1 MKILL
6 SNDDGIFAKGIETLA
21 MVLIERGHDVYVV
34 APDEDAMAGGQGGR
48 RVADRQ
54 IGGLGIFLTRE
65 MVDDIQYR
73 RENDRNII
81 AFLIRKP

>member
-34 APDEDAMAGGQGGR
+34 APDEDASGTGH
-48 RVADRQ
+48 
-54 IGGLGIFLTRE
+54 GLTINKPLR
-65 MVDDIQYR
+65 YR
-73 RENDRNII
+73 
-81 AFLIRKP
+81 